1 MALLKPQLRHDG
13 GGNPAY
19 RAVTEITKEGSIRRF
34 CESLARRILW
44 PRGGTHERDEFAL
57 PRASREAGPPVQPP
71 VNRITKQGT
80 FEWGSFSAF
89 EDGSI
94 EIERAGLK
102 ERFLSFS
109 ELERSLN
116 GRGRE

>member
-1 MALLKPQLRHDG
+1 MMATP
-13 GGNPAY
+13 NSAY
-19 RAVTEITKEGSIRRF
+19 RAMTEITKEGSIRRF
-34 CESLARRILW
+34 CGSLARFIPLR
-44 PRGGTHERDEFAL
+44 PRGRTHERDEFAL
-57 PRASREAGPPVQPP
+57 PRESREAGPPVQPP

>member
-1 MALLKPQLRHDG
+1 MMAAA
-13 GGNPAY
+13 NPAY
-19 RAVTEITKEGSIRRF
+19 RAMTEITKEEGSIRRF
-34 CESLARRILW
+34 CGSLARLIPLR
-44 PRGGTHERDEFAL
+44 PRAGRHERDQVAL

-71 VNRITKQGT
+71 VNRIIKQGT
-80 FEWGSFSAF
+80 FDWGSFSAF

-109 ELERSLN
+109 ELERSRN